1 MKRKRILPQLYWKPC
16 SAKFGTLID
25 YFTDAGREKAHAEL
39 TARGIQHERIG
50 FTNLIGVPTGIYR
63 LNNLHLLTE
72 GVRSA
77 RTNIRYIRDKCPP
90 PIDKSLPDY
99 QERLS
104 WCFAPAGTQVPIIE
118 YANKRFPAYPNPI
131 Y

>member
-16 SAKFGTLID
+16 IAKFGTVIA
-25 YFTDAGREKAHAEL
+25 YFTDADREKAHAEL
-39 TARGIQHERIG
+39 TARGIRNEKIG
-50 FTNLIGVPTGIYR
+50 FTNLIGVPAGVYR
-63 LNNLHLLTE
+63 NNNLHLLTE

-77 RTNIRYIRDKCPP
+77 WTNLHYVRDRCPP
-90 PIDKSLPDY
+90 RIDKTLPDY

-104 WCFAPAGTQVPIIE
+104 WCFAPAGPEAPIVK
-118 YANKRFPAYPNPI
+118 YANKRFPEYPNPI